1 MEQLNTQALRTVLNS
16 NLDYETLLKLIGSV
30 NRESSRVRNMLVTTY
45 KTLYGLA
52 PPYLRSLLKE
62 RTTAYNLRGTL
73 KLYLPRVTTTS
84 FGLKSLRHAT
94 PQVWNTLSDNI
105 RTSENLIAFK
115 RAIHNVTV

>member
-1 MEQLNTQALRTVLNS
+1 
-16 NLDYETLLKLIGSV
+16 
-30 NRESSRVRNMLVTTY
+30 MLVTTN
-45 KTLYGLA
+45 KNLYGIA
-52 PPYLRSLLKE
+52 PPYLRSLME
-62 RTTAYNLRGTL
+62 QQTTAYNLRGTL

-94 PQVWNTLSDNI
+94 PQVWNTLPDNI

>member
-1 MEQLNTQALRTVLNS
+1 M
-16 NLDYETLLKLIGSV
+16 

-62 RTTAYNLRGTL
+62 RTTPYNLRGTL
-73 KLYLPRVTTTS
+73 KLDLPRVTTIP
-84 FGLKSLRHAT
+84 FGLKSLRHAA
-94 PQVWNTLSDNI
+94 PQVWNTLPDNI

-115 RAIHNVTV
+115 RAIHNITV